1 MTSDATLSL
10 RIPQHVRDRLDRAS
24 QKTQRPLS
32 YLTQRAIELHLD
44 DIEREEATASP
55 AGRYARMRQYAGAG
69 AKMNGPRSKKEIDDY
84 IDWLR
89 GDD

>member
-1 MTSDATLSL
+1 MASDATLSL
-10 RIPQHVRDRLDRAS
+10 RVPQHFRDRLDRAA

-32 YLTQRAIELHLD
+32 YLIQRAVERHLD
-44 DIEREEATASP
+44 DIESEEDASTAG
-55 AGRYARMRQYAGAG
+55 GRYARLRQYKGAI
-69 AKMNGPRSKKEIDDY
+69 AKLNGPRSKKEIDDY